1 MVSIIVT
8 HKKDVLYLRDCLE
21 SIAEQQFKDYETI
34 LVLDHTEDD
43 LSKLI
48 AEFQDKINLKVY
60 ELQDKTGVSAAR
72 NLGMDKSE
80 GEYIYFLDNDD
91 YLCGE
96 SIAKLLDV
104 MDADTDMAYGTIKH
118 TWFQRQAFNESQGDD
133 EDNEYL
139 LQFDFNEPVEYRF
152 EKYRRLEKLT
162 VLGAVYRKSLFA
174 ENNIRFNENQTYIAD
189 PLVVTAT
196 LRYAKNIRGNE
207 EAVYVK
213 RNHNDKQNN
222 PALSQFTRE
231 ETMPDYFMAYKN
243 SIKMAGDNKRLKN
256 QLNVILAKFIVK
268 EYIKKLRWSDDERWK
283 NEYFEGLAELAKSI
297 NKRALSGLDF
307 TYSEKR
313 MVYAFMEGDF
323 EKMQKRSLRVLFI
336 RKVIN
341 MFKNKRV
348 MNKTL
353 TLYLFNKMKLKE
365 NWIVFESFMGRNCSG
380 QPKYIYKYLQEN
392 YGNKYKY
399 IWVVDRKGV
408 KIPGRGYKTC
418 RRFGLK
424 YFYYMNRSKYWV
436 NNMRQPL
443 SVPRREETVMLS
455 TWHGTPLKRLV
466 FDMDDVHSAN
476 PRYKE
481 VVYKQTREWDYLLSD
496 NPFSTEK
503 FQSCFLFE
511 KEKILEYGYPA
522 NDPMYAPDRQERAA
536 KIKKKLGI
544 PADKKVILYAPTW
557 RDDNFYEQGQYGFD
571 LDLDVNRLQREFGDD
586 YVLLLRLHYFIVD
599 KLDLS
604 KYGEFTVDGSS
615 YDDITDLYLISD
627 LLITDYSSVFFD
639 YANLK
644 RPVLYFTYDLE
655 KYRDVL
661 RGFYLDMEKDLPG
674 PLLLTNDEVVDAI
687 KNIDEIQEKYKERYE
702 EFYNRF
708 CCVDDGHAAQR
719 VVEKVF
725 K

>member
-21 SIAEQQFKDYETI
+21 SIAEQQFKDYETV

-72 NLGMDKSE
+72 NLGIDKSE

-174 ENNIRFNENQTYIAD
+174 DNNIRFNENQTYVAD

-231 ETMPDYFMAYKN
+231 ETMPDYFVAYKN

-297 NKRALSGLDF
+297 NKRALSGYGIF
-307 TYSEKR
+307 ICRNAKRNGSKTYS
-313 MVYAFMEGDF
+313 G
-323 EKMQKRSLRVLFI
+323 
-336 RKVIN
+336 
-341 MFKNKRV
+341 
-348 MNKTL
+348 
-353 TLYLFNKMKLKE
+353 
-365 NWIVFESFMGRNCSG
+365 SG
-380 QPKYIYKYLQEN
+380 L
-392 YGNKYKY
+392 
-399 IWVVDRKGV
+399 
-408 KIPGRGYKTC
+408 
-418 RRFGLK
+418 
-424 YFYYMNRSKYWV
+424 
-436 NNMRQPL
+436 
-443 SVPRREETVMLS
+443 
-455 TWHGTPLKRLV
+455 
-466 FDMDDVHSAN
+466 
-476 PRYKE
+476 
-481 VVYKQTREWDYLLSD
+481 
-496 NPFSTEK
+496 
-503 FQSCFLFE
+503 
-511 KEKILEYGYPA
+511 
-522 NDPMYAPDRQERAA
+522 
-536 KIKKKLGI
+536 
-544 PADKKVILYAPTW
+544 
-557 RDDNFYEQGQYGFD
+557 
-571 LDLDVNRLQREFGDD
+571 
-586 YVLLLRLHYFIVD
+586 
-599 KLDLS
+599 
-604 KYGEFTVDGSS
+604 
-615 YDDITDLYLISD
+615 
-627 LLITDYSSVFFD
+627 
-639 YANLK
+639 
-644 RPVLYFTYDLE
+644 
-655 KYRDVL
+655 
-661 RGFYLDMEKDLPG
+661 
-674 PLLLTNDEVVDAI
+674 
-687 KNIDEIQEKYKERYE
+687 
-702 EFYNRF
+702 
-708 CCVDDGHAAQR
+708 
-719 VVEKVF
+719 
-725 K
+725 